1 MHVLKLTP
9 ELWTLSLPH
18 RTQILYAADISLIC
32 LRLGLRPGDIVVES
46 GTGSGSLTHAL
57 ARSVGPTG
65 KVFTFE
71 FSEDRV
77 NKARVEFA
85 SHGLTDRVIC
95 THRDAVAS
103 GFQPECALGT
113 ASAVFLDLPN
123 PWGALQ
129 FAKNSLMPNGILCSF
144 SPCIEQVQRVCEALP
159 SLGFEEIRT
168 FESLSRVI
176 DVTLSNTEALQAP
189 IDIYRVFNEHL
200 DRHGIN
206 NGEVNDEVEGSMD
219 NDIEMNNIDGDDRI
233 QTVDEIRGLGA
244 SVVSL
249 TNGNGISLIDTSI
262 RNTNQASNDLRID
275 SSTDTALTFKPAAWT
290 RSIVQSSHQLVSP
303 APQGRGHTGYLT
315 FATLYSSKKL

>member
-103 GFQPECALGT
+103 GFQPECPSGVAN
-113 ASAVFLDLPN
+113 AVFLDLPN

-168 FESLSRVI
+168 FESLSRVF
-176 DVTLSNTEALQAP
+176 DVTLSNTEARQAP

-200 DRHGIN
+200 DRHGID
-206 NGEVNDEVEGSMD
+206 NGEVNDEFEGGID
-219 NDIEMNNIDGDDRI
+219 NDLDMNIDSGDRI
-233 QTVDEIRGLGA
+233 QTVNEVRGLGA
-244 SVVSL
+244 SVGSM
-249 TNGNGISLIDTSI
+249 TNGND
-262 RNTNQASNDLRID
+262 ID
-275 SSTDTALTFKPAAWT
+275 SNIRESNQSSHELQNDSSMTFKPAAWT

-303 APQGRGHTGYLT
+303 ASQGRGHTGYLT